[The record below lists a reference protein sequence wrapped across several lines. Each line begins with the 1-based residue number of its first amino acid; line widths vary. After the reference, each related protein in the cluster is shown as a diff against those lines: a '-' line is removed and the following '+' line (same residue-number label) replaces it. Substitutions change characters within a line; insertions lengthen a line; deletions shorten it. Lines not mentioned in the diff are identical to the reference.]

1 MRHHKSEYENY
12 ILLSNQTKLLG
23 GSYSRFLKF
32 KTLMSS
38 LNQMTQKQS
47 NTYTYNGEHYVSS
60 VTNAEVLKIQ
70 SAIDYGTYNSSID
83 NCVYYFKNTSENRY
97 KKLMKDLRRH
107 YDILK
112 INRFVL
118 NLNFSREEIKRI
130 LDVYNENI
138 TNNSFVQT
146 NDFRWIK
153 NCDKYNNWKED
164 LYDLLKYHYFMILSL
179 SDSLNCQKNLFVNK
193 IHETD
198 ITNDDLIENETGFCN
213 CPKNNESNK

>member
-1 MRHHKSEYENY
+1 MTDTNEDEKY
-12 ILLSNQTKLLG
+12 LSLVDKIVKIYNLVNNNIANISDSKKNIN
-23 GSYSRFLKF
+23 LKYC
-32 KTLMSS
+32 
-38 LNQMTQKQS
+38 S
-47 NTYTYNGEHYVSS
+47 NLDDFVF
-60 VTNAEVLKIQ
+60 
-70 SAIDYGTYNSSID
+70 YNSSID

-179 SDSLNCQKNLFVNK
+179 NDSLNCQKNLFVNK
-193 IHETD
+193 IHDTN
-198 ITNDDLIENETGFCN
+198 ITNDELIKNETGFCN
-213 CPKNNESNK
+213 CQKNNEGDN